1 VYDVNL
7 KEQSMGKA
15 KRVKVRQSRYRWLVI
30 SLVVLVAA
38 GAVAAFMTWSDE
50 GISTGGTHSRAPG
63 DRYETLASD
72 QLPSFARGNPKV
84 EETYRY
90 AAAHPEML
98 QYIPCYCGCGNIG
111 HRHNGDCYVQERYA
125 DGRIEFT
132 SHAAT

>member
-1 VYDVNL
+1 
-7 KEQSMGKA
+7 MGKA
-15 KRVKVRQSRYRWLVI
+15 KLVKARRRRHRWLVI
-30 SLVVLVAA
+30 SVVVLVAA

-50 GISTGGTHSRAPG
+50 GIPTGSTRSRASG

-72 QLPSFARGNPKV
+72 QLPSFAMGKPKV
-84 EETYRY
+84 EEAYRY
-90 AAAHPEML
+90 AAAHPDVL

-111 HRHNGDCYVQERYA
+111 HRHNGDCYVQERYP